1 MKIVRLLSTLMPYMV
16 LTGYFCNESL
26 AIKIFS
32 SQNITIN
39 EEKTYSNQSKIMGIC
54 KRCVK
59 SIQADRQNVQQ
70 ENSIYESYTVSIN
83 PTHFNRRSKKSDG
96 ISNDLNYKSKSLIM
110 SSLSHNGNRNE
121 SKSIFKIIKQDNNY
135 IIEWKCELSL
145 LIFTL
150 IQNKNFPNTP
160 NAILASYSANTKK
173 YKTMNETL
181 QLCKI
186 ICRKSNVDESDRDLA
201 NVHVSG
207 CQDTLHNCTL
217 QALTKSM
224 FNNESLQIKVLKS
237 KNNTFNKGTNYFNQ
251 SEIMNEN
258 CTKMIQVIISTIDK
272 QSIQHEVSTYKARSI
287 TIAPPYFIRLKRFG
301 VHHVLSRIPRPPL
314 RNSSPDSNKI
324 NQSESA
330 LKTVLQQ
337 CNNLIIELKCE
348 PSIFAFIITQYSQ
361 LPMTLD
367 AFPVTNTKKYKI
379 TNEVR

>member
-1 MKIVRLLSTLMPYMV
+1 MA
-16 LTGYFCNESL
+16 LTAAEVTQSS
-26 AIKIFS
+26 FS
-32 SQNITIN
+32 SQQLIDL
-39 EEKTYSNQSKIMGIC
+39 EKCCSDDYNRCKEQTSQNSLIYIHLLISMLHLLGYERNSSKILNM
-54 KRCVK
+54 K
-59 SIQADRQNVQQ
+59 
-70 ENSIYESYTVSIN
+70 
-83 PTHFNRRSKKSDG
+83 NR
-96 ISNDLNYKSKSLIM
+96 
-110 SSLSHNGNRNE
+110 
-121 SKSIFKIIKQDNNY
+121 
-135 IIEWKCELSL
+135 
-145 LIFTL
+145 T
-150 IQNKNFPNTP
+150 
-160 NAILASYSANTKK
+160 
-173 YKTMNETL
+173 
-181 QLCKI
+181 
-186 ICRKSNVDESDRDLA
+186 
-201 NVHVSG
+201 
-207 CQDTLHNCTL
+207 QDTLHNCTL

>member
-207 CQDTLHNCTL
+207 CQVSSLDTW
-217 QALTKSM
+217 KSY
-224 FNNESLQIKVLKS
+224 NIIIIVLGFFLS
-237 KNNTFNKGTNYFNQ
+237 IWLIIHFILFVRRNQ
-251 SEIMNEN
+251 
-258 CTKMIQVIISTIDK
+258 
-272 QSIQHEVSTYKARSI
+272 
-287 TIAPPYFIRLKRFG
+287 
-301 VHHVLSRIPRPPL
+301 LSRL
-314 RNSSPDSNKI
+314 S
-324 NQSESA
+324 
-330 LKTVLQQ
+330 V
-337 CNNLIIELKCE
+337 EL
-348 PSIFAFIITQYSQ
+348 A
-361 LPMTLD
+361 
-367 AFPVTNTKKYKI
+367 V
-379 TNEVR
+379 